1 MFRPFLS
8 IIIVSKHV
16 RCYIM
21 IISGK
26 QIQGAFQVYN
36 DQKQVSKSINSPKTG
51 QTQKN
56 DEVILSS
63 QGQEFAQI
71 LQTAKNTSEVQVEKV
86 NNLSEQI
93 SSGTYAIDS
102 QAVAGKIIESTLA
115 YRLR

>member
-1 MFRPFLS
+1 
-8 IIIVSKHV
+8 
-16 RCYIM
+16 M

-26 QIQGAFQVYN
+26 QIQGAFQAYN
-36 DQKQVSKSINSPKTG
+36 DQKQVSKAANLPQNG
-51 QTQKN
+51 RTQKN

-86 NNLSEQI
+86 NDISEQI
-93 SSGTYAIDS
+93 SSGTYAVDS